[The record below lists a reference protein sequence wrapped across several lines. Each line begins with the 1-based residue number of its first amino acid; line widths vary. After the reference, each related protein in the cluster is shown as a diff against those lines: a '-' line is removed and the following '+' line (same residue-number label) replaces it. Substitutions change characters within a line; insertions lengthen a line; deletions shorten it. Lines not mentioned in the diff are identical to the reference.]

1 MNNTKLTYRRMV
13 EDSYF
18 AAQEK
23 HAACFAKDSATA
35 AGLYADVVRWAEEHN
50 RLVLTGDSA
59 YWIE

>member
-1 MNNTKLTYRRMV
+1 MV